1 VQVPLT
7 VTSLDVTETVLQPSL
22 TVGVENVGVPGQLIV
37 EGSPAVIVGAVLSIT
52 EIVCEAVVV
61 FPHASVAVHVLV
73 TEYALGHVITFSTFP
88 IKLISPELILL
99 PDVVASLNVSDD
111 VPQASL
117 VVGVENDGEAGQ
129 LMIAFAPTPLITGAV
144 LSITVMVCDA
154 VAVLLQASVAVHFLV
169 TE

>member
-1 VQVPLT
+1 VPLA
-7 VTSLDVTETVLQPSL
+7 VASFEVIETVPQPSL
-22 TVGVENVGVPGQLIV
+22 AVGVENVGVFGQSIV
-37 EGSPAVIVGAVLSIT
+37 EGPPAVIVGAVLSIT
-52 EIVCEAVVV
+52 EIVCEAVAI

-117 VVGVENDGEAGQ
+117 AVGVENDGEAGQ
-129 LMIAFAPTPLITGAV
+129 LMIAFAPTPLINGAV
-144 LSITVMVCDA
+144 LSITEIVCEA
-154 VAVLLQASVAVHFLV
+154 VAVLPHASVAVHFLV